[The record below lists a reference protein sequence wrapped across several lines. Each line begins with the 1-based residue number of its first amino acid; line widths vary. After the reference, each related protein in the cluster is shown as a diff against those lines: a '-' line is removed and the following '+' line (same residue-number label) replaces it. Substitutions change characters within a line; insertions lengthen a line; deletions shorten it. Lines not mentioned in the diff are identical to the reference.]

1 MQIYCSMLFADW
13 QSSRLNSLPKCMMD
27 CRIVALIA
35 GIGSAS
41 FFSMTESI
49 QGDSPAWRYD
59 ERTIGQASSLF
70 LMSGLTMAV
79 SGFFGQKDGQQ
90 TAPQNFALYFGDFG
104 SGVLFAY
111 ATALGGMSSFQSMLK
126 VRRNACTSGRGPT
139 CQAA

>member
-1 MQIYCSMLFADW
+1 M
-13 QSSRLNSLPKCMMD
+13 PKCMMD

-41 FFSMTESI
+41 FFSTTVSI

-111 ATALGGMSSFQSMLK
+111 ATALGGMSFFRVCRK
-126 VRRNACTSGRGPT
+126 
-139 CQAA
+139 